1 MEMMIKNQE
10 IQMKE
15 LKNLDLRVALNLDLL
30 KERRRKR
37 EKMIDKDKNKETGM
51 YKKRNKDKKIQ
62 IKNNLNQSMCLLSNQ

>member
-1 MEMMIKNQE
+1 MMIKNQE

>member
-37 EKMIDKDKNKETGM
+37 EKMIDNDKNKETGM

-62 IKNNLNQSMCLLSNQ
+62 IKNN

>member
-1 MEMMIKNQE
+1 MMIKNQE

-62 IKNNLNQSMCLLSNQ
+62 IKNN

>member
-1 MEMMIKNQE
+1 
-10 IQMKE
+10 MKE

-62 IKNNLNQSMCLLSNQ
+62 IKNN

>member
-62 IKNNLNQSMCLLSNQ
+62 IKNN

>member
-10 IQMKE
+10 NQMKE

-37 EKMIDKDKNKETGM
+37 EKMIDKDKNKETGI
-51 YKKRNKDKKIQ
+51 YKKKNKDKKIQ
-62 IKNNLNQSMCLLSNQ
+62 IKNN